1 MRDITIKFIPFER
14 LVSKDSIIFGIVSSK
29 SADAYYEDIM
39 VPLLGFSPSFKNPKI
54 GTRTNSVT
62 RIYNLLNGDTYVF
75 ENNKLS
81 QTIVHEKYS
90 HGTDYLI

>member
-1 MRDITIKFIPFER
+1 MKDITIEFIPLER
-14 LVSKDSIIFGIVSSK
+14 LVSRDNIIFGIVSSK
-29 SADAYYEDIM
+29 SADAYYKDII
-39 VPLLGFSPSFKNPKI
+39 VPLLGFNPSFKNPKI
-54 GTRTNSVT
+54 GTRTNDIT
-62 RIYNLLNGDTYVF
+62 GIYNLLNGNTYVF